1 MIKLLQKYS
10 TFLKYI
16 FSAGTSFLID
26 LILFKLFSVLFK
38 SSIGDY
44 AIIIGTVLARILSSF
59 YNYLMNRNAVFQ
71 SDKKGMDTKT
81 FVKYY
86 ILVVIQMLVSSGL
99 VVIGYRLLKIEELFV
114 KIPVD
119 ILLFMVNY
127 FVQKKF
133 IFSQE

>member
-44 AIIIGTVLARILSSF
+44 AIIIGTVLALILSSF

-86 ILVVIQMLVSSGL
+86 ILLVIQMLVSSGL
-99 VVIGYRLLKIEELFV
+99 VFIGYRLLKIEELFV

>member
-99 VVIGYRLLKIEELFV
+99 VFIGYRLLKIEELFV